1 MIMTGLSSEAIGRSM
16 AGGAKRAFWAAM
28 MMAAVLMALTL
39 PAAMAQPA
47 VGTQSSAV
55 TESAAYKRGRLLY
68 IQCRACHDLKPSPV
82 EKVGPNL
89 AGLFGRAS
97 GTAPDFGYSPAL
109 RSAKITWDRKTL
121 DTWLEK
127 PGTMVPGNIMA
138 FAGIANPADR
148 AALIS
153 YIEVESAS
161 R

>member
-1 MIMTGLSSEAIGRSM
+1 MTGLLKYGSGQRVGRRVQ
-16 AGGAKRAFWAAM
+16 GFLWATSLVALSLP
-28 MMAAVLMALTL
+28 VL
-39 PAAMAQPA
+39 MAQPA
-47 VGTQSSAV
+47 GVTPNTAGTSTAAV
-55 TESAAYKRGRLLY
+55 TDSPAYKRGRLLF

-89 AGLFGRAS
+89 AGLFGRAAAA
-97 GTAPDFGYSPAL
+97 APDFGYSPAL
-109 RSAKITWDRKTL
+109 RSAKITWDRQTL

-127 PGTMVPGNIMA
+127 PGSMVPGNIMA

>member
-1 MIMTGLSSEAIGRSM
+1 MMGLSSEAIGRSM
-16 AGGAKRAFWAAM
+16 ACGAKRVFWAAM
-28 MMAAVLMALTL
+28 MMAVVLMALTL
-39 PAAMAQPA
+39 PVAMAQPA
-47 VGTQSSAV
+47 ASSV
-55 TESAAYKRGRLLY
+55 TDSPTYKRGRLLY

-89 AGLFGRAS
+89 AGLFGRTS

-109 RSAKITWDRKTL
+109 RSAKITWDNKTL

-138 FAGIANPADR
+138 FAGIANSADR

>member
-1 MIMTGLSSEAIGRSM
+1 MWLATTL
-16 AGGAKRAFWAAM
+16 
-28 MMAAVLMALTL
+28 VALTL
-39 PAAMAQPA
+39 STGNA
-47 VGTQSSAV
+47 QSSSAGAPSTVASQAAAV
-55 TESAAYKRGRLLY
+55 TDSPAYKRGRLLY

-97 GTAPDFGYSPAL
+97 ATAPGFTYSPAL
-109 RSAKITWDRKTL
+109 RNAKITWDRKVL
-121 DTWLEK
+121 DTWIEK

-148 AALIS
+148 AALIM
-153 YIEVESAS
+153 YIEIESAS

>member
-1 MIMTGLSSEAIGRSM
+1 MCLATMLA
-16 AGGAKRAFWAAM
+16 
-28 MMAAVLMALTL
+28 ALTL
-39 PAAMAQPA
+39 PTGNA
-47 VGTQSSAV
+47 QSSAGAPNTVPPQAVAV
-55 TESAAYKRGRLLY
+55 TDSPAYKRGRLLY

-97 GTAPDFGYSPAL
+97 ATAPDFAYSPAL
-109 RSAKITWDRKTL
+109 RNAKITWDRQTL
-121 DTWLEK
+121 DTWIEK